1 MRKNYAVIAAGGLG
15 TRLKDYKDN
24 EFTKVLIELNGLSM
38 ISTQIKQLQSW
49 GLENFIIITNPEF
62 HDLIAEDVSK
72 NYKDLNIQYSVQE
85 SPNGIADALSYAEDK
100 VEDSSFSELTD
111 IKCEKLTC
119 LITSNHTIPIGGR
132 IFHDWEDNNGSPS
145 KSL

>member
-1 MRKNYAVIAAGGLG
+1 MYNYNNIIVSGSHLVFDPKYKNFV
-15 TRLKDYKDN
+15 
-24 EFTKVLIELNGLSM
+24 
-38 ISTQIKQLQSW
+38 
-49 GLENFIIITNPEF
+49 
-62 HDLIAEDVSK
+62 
-72 NYKDLNIQYSVQE
+72 
-85 SPNGIADALSYAEDK
+85 K